1 MNINTPLCIILS
13 FLLTRVS
20 QAQPFIT
27 KGTITFE
34 RKVQMHKILE
44 DNEWVKANMASIP
57 KFYLSTFQ
65 LHFNEDTLLYHKV
78 GEDEPNS
85 ASWAIFARE
94 NEVVTIFST
103 GQSVVKKTVYND
115 DFMIKDSLPKYRWKL
130 VNETRKI
137 AGVECKK
144 ATTIINDSVF
154 VVAFYA
160 ETILVSGGP
169 EQFCGLPGMILGV
182 IVPRLHVSYYAQ
194 KMEREE
200 KQQFSLPKHKGKTMK
215 RKEFQ
220 EMVLKNMKW
229 AFSNSAIGAL
239 YLFL

>member
-1 MNINTPLCIILS
+1 MNIKTPLFIILS
-13 FLLTRVS
+13 FLLPQVS
-20 QAQPFIT
+20 QAQIFIT
-27 KGTITFE
+27 KGVITFE
-34 RKVQMHKILE
+34 RKVQTHKILE

-144 ATTIINDSVF
+144 ATTIINDSIY

-160 ETILVSGGP
+160 ETIMVSGGP
-169 EQFCGLPGMILGV
+169 EQFCGLPGMIL
-182 IVPRLHVSYYAQ
+182 
-194 KMEREE
+194 
-200 KQQFSLPKHKGKTMK
+200 
-215 RKEFQ
+215 
-220 EMVLKNMKW
+220 
-229 AFSNSAIGAL
+229 
-239 YLFL
+239 